1 MRLLLSI
8 ARTHLTSRLRA
19 TLVSLGGVILGVA
32 FFLAVSALMQGSEK
46 DFIKRL
52 VDSSPHITISD
63 ENRNPSE
70 QAAQLRWPDAAVT
83 IRHVK
88 PLNESRGIRS
98 YQQKLAYMQA
108 IAGVKVAP
116 VLLGSAV
123 LQFAGRQQGVTL
135 SGVIPALMREVSF
148 LEDKFIAGDL
158 AALDIE
164 PGGIIIGANLAQ
176 KFSLRLGST
185 VSVAAGTDANHTLR
199 VVGIFRSGNANYD
212 EGQTFVLLKQ
222 AQALLERPQRV
233 NRFILQLADPY
244 QARDLAQQLEAQF
257 GYKAV
262 SWLEASEDILSLL
275 VIRNLIMFSVVAA
288 ILVVASF
295 GIYNTISTFVI
306 EKTHDI
312 AILKSMGF
320 HARDVLTI
328 FLLEGL
334 IIGIIGSILGLALG
348 AALMQGLSLVEI
360 KPPGASQI
368 SHLPIW
374 WGIEQFII
382 ASGFALTSCLAAS
395 YLPAKRASRLH
406 PVEVLRGAT

>member
-1 MRLLLSI
+1 MRLLLAI
-8 ARTHLTSRLRA
+8 AHTHLTSRLRA

-52 VDSSPHITISD
+52 IDSSPHITISD
-63 ENRNPSE
+63 ENRVASE
-70 QAAQLRWPDAAVT
+70 QAAQLRWPDAAVA

-88 PLNESRGIRS
+88 PLNETRGIRS
-98 YQQKLAYMQA
+98 YQQKLAILQA
-108 IAGVKVAP
+108 LDGVKAAP

-123 LQFAGRQQGVTL
+123 LQFAGRQQGVSL
-135 SGVIPALMREVSF
+135 SGVVPAMMREVSF
-148 LEDKFIAGDL
+148 LQDKFIAGNL
-158 AALDIE
+158 AALDAE
-164 PGGIIIGANLAQ
+164 PGGIIIGSNLAQ

-185 VSVAAGTDANHTLR
+185 ISVLAGENTTRTLR
-199 VVGIFRSGNANYD
+199 VVGIFKSGNASYD
-212 EGQTFVLLKQ
+212 ETQTFVLLKQ

-233 NRFILQLADPY
+233 NRFILQLKDPY
-244 QARDLAQQLEAQF
+244 QARELARQLEAQF

-306 EKTHDI
+306 EKTKDI

-320 HARDVLTI
+320 HARDVLRI

-334 IIGIIGSILGLALG
+334 IIGVLGSILGLILG
-348 AALMQGLSLVEI
+348 AALMQGLGMVEI

-368 SHLPIW
+368 SNLPIW
-374 WGIEQFII
+374 WGPEQFMI
-382 ASGFALTSCLAAS
+382 AAVFALLSCLAAS
-395 YLPAKRASRLH
+395 YLPARRASRLH
-406 PVEVLRGAT
+406 PVDVLRGAT